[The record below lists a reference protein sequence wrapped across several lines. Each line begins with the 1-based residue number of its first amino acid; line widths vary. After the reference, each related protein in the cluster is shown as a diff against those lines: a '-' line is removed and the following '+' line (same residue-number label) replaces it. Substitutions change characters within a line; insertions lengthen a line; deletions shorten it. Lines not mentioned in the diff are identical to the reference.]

1 MRQAIFS
8 VADPQLA
15 CQAAA
20 QAAQALGY
28 TPHVISTT
36 MEGEAKDVGI
46 VMAGITDE
54 ILTSKRPFQPPCA
67 LISGGETTVTIQ
79 ESCGCLLYTSS
90 VY

>member
-1 MRQAIFS
+1 MRQEIFS

-54 ILTSKRPFQPPCA
+54 VLTSKRPFQPPCA
-67 LISGGETTVTIQ
+67 LISGVKPP
-79 ESCGCLLYTSS
+79 
-90 VY
+90 